1 MKLLENYFS
10 INRWSLFSG
19 IILGNILLL
28 WLSQT
33 LINETVFFNTY
44 SDQLTYE
51 RSMEL
56 FARMKS
62 FSWTAYL
69 ITPLILLI
77 KFSALTLIIYIGVF
91 FSEMQKE
98 ITMRKVF
105 TVVVASEAVILLASV
120 AKLLWFS
127 FFAGNYTLD
136 EMGFFYPLSLIN
148 LFNKS
153 EVAAYWV
160 YPLQL
165 VNIFQLFYILV
176 LAAGLSKISAVKRET
191 TDRIILST
199 YFPAM
204 ALWVVLIMFL
214 TINTSL

>member
-1 MKLLENYFS
+1 MKILESYFS
-10 INRWSLFSG
+10 IKRWKLFSG
-19 IILGNILLL
+19 IILANLLLL

-69 ITPLILLI
+69 FTPLLLLI
-77 KFSALTLIIYIGVF
+77 KFSVLTLVIYIGVF
-91 FSEMQKE
+91 FSDMQKE
-98 ITMRKVF
+98 ITLDKVF
-105 TVVVASEAVILLASV
+105 TVVIASEVIILFASA

-148 LFNKS
+148 LFNQS
-153 EVAAYWV
+153 EVDAYWV

-165 VNIFQLFYILV
+165 VNIFQLVYILM
-176 LAAGLSKISAVKRET
+176 LAAGLSKISAARREV

-199 YFPAM
+199 YFPAI
-204 ALWVVLIMFL
+204 ALWIVLIMFI
-214 TINTSL
+214 TINASA

>member
-1 MKLLENYFS
+1 MKILETYFS
-10 INRWSLFSG
+10 IKKWKLFSG
-19 IILGNILLL
+19 IVLANLLII

-62 FSWTAYL
+62 FSWTAY
-69 ITPLILLI
+69 IFSPLLLLI
-77 KFSALTLIIYIGVF
+77 KFSVLTLIIYIGVF

-98 ITMRKVF
+98 ITLGKVF
-105 TVVVASEAVILLASV
+105 TIIVGSEAVILLASV

-148 LFNKS
+148 LFS
-153 EVAAYWV
+153 QPEVAAYWV

-165 VNIFQLFYILV
+165 ANIFQVLYILM
-176 LAAGLSKISAVKRET
+176 LAAGLSKISTARREA
-191 TDRIILST
+191 TDRIVLST
-199 YFPAM
+199 YFPAI
-204 ALWVVLIMFL
+204 ALWIVLVMFL
-214 TINTSL
+214 TINASV

>member
-1 MKLLENYFS
+1 MKLLETYFS
-10 INRWSLFSG
+10 IKSWKLLSG
-19 IILGNILLL
+19 IILANLLLL

-56 FARMKS
+56 FAKMKS

-69 ITPLILLI
+69 LTPLILLI
-77 KFSALTLIIYIGVF
+77 KFSVLTLIIYIGVF
-91 FSEMQKE
+91 FSDMQKE
-98 ITMRKVF
+98 ISMGKVF
-105 TVVVASEAVILLASV
+105 TVVVASEVIILFASV
-120 AKLLWFS
+120 AKLLWFT

-148 LFNKS
+148 LFTQS

-165 VNIFQLFYILV
+165 VNIFQLFYILI
-176 LAAGLSKISAVKRET
+176 LAAGLSKISTIKRET

-214 TINTSL
+214 TINNSV